1 MIGLPVTK
9 RVAHLRNSR
18 RNPAAACRAAARL
31 FPADSQREAS
41 QEILSWD
48 GYQVSPLLPLRG
60 LASAT
65 GVGEV
70 WLKDEGARFGLG
82 SFKALGGAYA
92 VTRLAGSG
100 SQTFACA
107 TDGNHGRAVAWG
119 ARRLGARCII
129 YLHAGVSGGRES
141 ALRELGAGIVRV
153 AGSYDDSVHEVALD
167 AAANGWTL
175 VGDTSDDERDPA
187 AALVMAG
194 YTVLIDEIAAQ
205 LLHHAAPT
213 HLFVQAG
220 VGGLAAAVIAGVC
233 RYWAPAPP
241 RIVVV
246 EPEQASCVFRSLAAG
261 ERVTVPGDLHT
272 LMAGLACGKVSGLAW
287 PLLEAGVS
295 DAVVIRDDDIPG
307 AMRLM
312 FAGHRGDPKVI
323 CGESG
328 VAGVAALLASAQEA
342 PVREALGLEHDS
354 RVLLINT
361 EGATDAK
368 IFASLVPDAAGICVA
383 VQRGTPPPLTEQ
395 AAPP

>member
-1 MIGLPVTK
+1 VSDRVT
-9 RVAHLRNSR
+9 HLRNSR
-18 RNPAAACRAAARL
+18 WNPAEACRAAARL
-31 FPADSQREAS
+31 LPADAQREAS
-41 QEILSWD
+41 KEILSWD
-48 GYQVSPLLPLRG
+48 DYQVSPLLLLRG
-60 LASAT
+60 LASAAC
-65 GVGEV
+65 VAEI

-92 VTRLAGSG
+92 VTRLAGSRPHE
-100 SQTFACA
+100 QTFACA

-129 YLHAGVSGGRES
+129 YLHAGVSDGRES
-141 ALRELGAGIVRV
+141 ALRELGAGILRV
-153 AGSYDDSVHEVALD
+153 AGSYDDSVREVALD

-187 AALVMAG
+187 PALVMAG

-205 LLHHAAPT
+205 LTRHAAPT

-233 RYWAPAPP
+233 RHWAPSLP

-246 EPEQASCVFRSLAAG
+246 EPDQASCVFRSLATG
-261 ERVTVPGDLHT
+261 KRVTVPGALNT
-272 LMAGLACGKVSGLAW
+272 LMAGLACGQVSCLAW
-287 PLLEAGVS
+287 PLLETGVS
-295 DAVVIRDDDIPG
+295 DAIVIRDDEIAG
-307 AMRLM
+307 GMQLM

-328 VAGVAALLASAQEA
+328 VAGVAALLAIAQDSR
-342 PVREALGLEHDS
+342 VRAALGLAHDS

-368 IFASLVPDAAGICVA
+368 IFASLVPDAAA
-383 VQRGTPPPLTEQ
+383 N
-395 AAPP
+395 